1 MRPWHWF
8 FFSSQFLRLLILS
21 SAPGPSVLNQEED
34 TWMFYLPV
42 IAGVRLGLVKDSKFR
57 SAKGGLSASVLLLI
71 TMIATIK

>member
-1 MRPWHWF
+1 
-8 FFSSQFLRLLILS
+8 
-21 SAPGPSVLNQEED
+21 
-34 TWMFYLPV
+34 MFYLPV